1 MLKQITV
8 QLEKEAILK
17 FQITKNLILASA
29 INKM

>member
-17 FQITKNLILASA
+17 FQITKKFD
-29 INKM
+29 INFSYK